1 MNRSILCNRK
11 VIGKLT
17 EKLLETDISSI
28 YIEETRT
35 KFCYFI
41 LTNIRLKAIGL
52 GLNLSVYQIC
62 CNILPREQGV
72 NVCQIF

>member
-1 MNRSILCNRK
+1 M
-11 VIGKLT
+11 
-17 EKLLETDISSI
+17 
-28 YIEETRT
+28 RT